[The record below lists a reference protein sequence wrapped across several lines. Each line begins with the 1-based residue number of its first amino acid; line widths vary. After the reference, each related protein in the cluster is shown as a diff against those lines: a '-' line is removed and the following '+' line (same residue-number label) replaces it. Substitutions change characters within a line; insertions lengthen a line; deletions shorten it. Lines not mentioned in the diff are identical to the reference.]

1 VLCVQLG
8 AGFSAGTEMEVI
20 MKNTNQLRALMVGC
34 VILLIASCVFAQD
47 WPQWRG
53 PNRDGKVS
61 GFTAPQ
67 EWPKEFTQEWKV
79 TVGAGDATPA
89 LVGNKLYVFTRQG
102 EDEVILCLNAHSG
115 KELWK
120 SKYAAQAVT
129 GAAARHPGPRSS
141 PAVADGKVV
150 TIGVGGVLSCLD
162 AATGKVVWRKDPF
175 PKVVPRF
182 FTSMSPIIVDG
193 MVIAHLG
200 GQGNG
205 AIIAYDLATGNE
217 KWRWSGE
224 GPEYASPALLT
235 VGGTKQ
241 IVTLAEKSIVGIGVA
256 DGKLLW
262 QLPFAPSGRA
272 YNAATPIVDGQT
284 VIYTGAGRGAKAVRI
299 EKQGDGFAAKELWSN
314 PELAPQFN
322 TPVLKDGLLF
332 GLTDRSNLYCINAQT
347 GQTAWIDASPRG
359 SRGFAAIISAGS
371 CLVVL
376 ANDSELIV
384 YKPSG
389 KEYSEITRYKV
400 AETPT
405 YAHPVISGNRVFV
418 KDQESVTLWT
428 IE

>member
-1 VLCVQLG
+1 
-8 AGFSAGTEMEVI
+8 
-20 MKNTNQLRALMVGC
+20 MVGC

-67 EWPKEFTQEWKV
+67 EWPKELTQKWKT
-79 TVGAGDATPA
+79 TVGSGDATPA

-102 EDEVILCLNAHSG
+102 EDEVTLCLNAGSG

-120 SKYAAQAVT
+120 DKYAAQAVT
-129 GAAARHPGPRSS
+129 GAASRHPGPRSS
-141 PAVADGKVV
+141 PTVANGKVV
-150 TIGVGGVLSCLD
+150 TMGVGGIVSCLD

-182 FTSMSPIIVDG
+182 FTAMSPIIVDG
-193 MVIAHLG
+193 MVIAHPG

-205 AIIAYDLATGNE
+205 AIIAYDLATGDE
-217 KWRWSGE
+217 RWRWADE
-224 GPEYASPALLT
+224 GPDYGSPALLT
-235 VGGTKQ
+235 VAGTKQ
-241 IVTLAEKSIVGIGVA
+241 IATPTEKSVVGIGVA

-262 QLPFAPSGRA
+262 QVPSIPQRMA

-284 VIYTGAGRGAKAVRI
+284 VLYAAKGRGTKAVKI
-299 EKQGDGFAAKELWSN
+299 EKKGDGFTAKELWSN
-314 PELAPQFN
+314 AELGVQFN

-332 GLTDRSNLYCINAQT
+332 GLSDSGNLFCINAKT
-347 GQTAWIDASPRG
+347 GQTAWTDTTQRG
-359 SRGFAAIISAGS
+359 RGGFGAIVDAGS
-371 CLVVL
+371 CLL
-376 ANDSELIV
+376 ALPGNSELIV
-384 YKPSG
+384 FKPSDS
-389 KEYSEITRYKV
+389 EYSELAKIKV
-400 AETPT
+400 AEAPT

>member
-1 VLCVQLG
+1 MSNLNFAEAL
-8 AGFSAGTEMEVI
+8 AGMEMEVT
-20 MKNTNQLRALMVGC
+20 MKNTNQSRALMVGC
-34 VILLIASCVFAQD
+34 VVLLIASCVFAQD

-61 GFTAPQ
+61 GFTAPR
-67 EWPKEFTQEWKV
+67 EWPKEFTQKWKV
-79 TVGAGDATPA
+79 TVGSGDATPA

-182 FTSMSPIIVDG
+182 FTAMSPIVVDG

-205 AIIAYDLATGNE
+205 AIIAYDLAAGNE

-241 IVTLAEKSIVGIGVA
+241 IVTLAEKSIVAVGVA

-262 QLPFAPSGRA
+262 SLPFMPVSRA

-314 PELAPQFN
+314 PDLAPQFN

-332 GLTDRSNLYCINAQT
+332 GLSNRGNLYCINART
-347 GQTAWIDASPRG
+347 GKTAWTDETSRG
-359 SRGFAAIISAGS
+359 RGGFAAILDVGS
-371 CLVVL
+371 CLIAL
-376 ANDSELIV
+376 PSSSELIV

-389 KEYSEITRYKV
+389 SGYSELAKIKV
-400 AETPT
+400 SEAES
-405 YAHPVISGNRVFV
+405 YAHPVISGNRIFV
-418 KDQESVTLWT
+418 KDVESLTLWT